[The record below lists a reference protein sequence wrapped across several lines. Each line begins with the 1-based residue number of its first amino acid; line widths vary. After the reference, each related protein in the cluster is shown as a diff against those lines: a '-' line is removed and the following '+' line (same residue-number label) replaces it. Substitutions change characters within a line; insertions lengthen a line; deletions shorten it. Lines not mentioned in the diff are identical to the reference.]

1 MIGGTYVDNEKMMER
16 ILELEK
22 TNKEMN
28 DLNESLKIENE
39 SFRATIQNHE
49 NKITEL
55 KRMNM
60 KYFER
65 LTMES
70 KTVDE
75 APIVNKTEETHKSW
89 DEFLNEW

>member
-1 MIGGTYVDNEKMMER
+1 MDNEKMMER

-39 SFRATIQNHE
+39 SFRDTIHQHE

-55 KRMNM
+55 KRLNM

-65 LTMES
+65 LTMET
-70 KTVDE
+70 KTE
-75 APIVNKTEETHKSW
+75 QKTPIVNKTEEVPKSW